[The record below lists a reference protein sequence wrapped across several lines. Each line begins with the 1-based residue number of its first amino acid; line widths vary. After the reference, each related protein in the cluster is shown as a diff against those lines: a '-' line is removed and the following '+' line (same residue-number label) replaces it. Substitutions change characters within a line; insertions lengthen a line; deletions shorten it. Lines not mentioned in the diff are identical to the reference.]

1 MLLSRTTRTLFT
13 GIGTGTLPIE
23 DSIQGLVQA
32 NPALLT
38 PLFDQFSQEFET
50 RTRRH
55 IGSGDVEYE
64 ATRDLTLSA
73 LVRHTNREGTI
84 PFGGSFGHSSLV
96 EFPEPTNHDL
106 SEVSAGAEY
115 VKNPWLL
122 RGGYTGSWFHNDV
135 TSVAFDNPY

>member
-50 RTRRH
+50 KTRRH

-64 ATRDLTLSA
+64 ATRYLTLTA
-73 LVRHTNREGTI
+73 LVRHTNREDAI

-96 EFPEPTNHDL
+96 EFP
-106 SEVSAGAEY
+106 
-115 VKNPWLL
+115 
-122 RGGYTGSWFHNDV
+122 
-135 TSVAFDNPY
+135 